1 MLHLRRSRAAVL
13 RRDDLLALLPAQ
25 EGVGKAADV
34 LKHCEPPAV

>member
-1 MLHLRRSRAAVL
+1 VL
-13 RRDDLLALLPAQ
+13 RRDDLLALLRTLAQ